1 MRERHVTSKE
11 LYLCRTQLGHHVLW
25 GTVITLGNGEMN
37 LDLIKSFA
45 VLGEHCHYGEAARR
59 LNISQPSLTKQIR
72 RLEDLLGAPLFRR
85 GRHGTE
91 LTAFGQRFLDE
102 VRPVLSHAGTVWKK
116 GREAARGARG
126 NLAIGFTFSGT
137 EVMSCILSAFQSSYP
152 GVNLLFDDVASDVQ
166 MTRLR
171 EGALDVGFARMTAGA
186 DLAHRRITSDRLSL
200 VYPAQLGENLDLE
213 SARVRALPFIALQEH
228 IAPGLEKQ
236 IQRLLAAHDFQPVV
250 THRVNGSLTI
260 VQLIKAGLGVG
271 LMHESTVRD
280 LGGERA
286 GIRTTSFRD
295 LIASWDISLVWR
307 HDEQSPAVV
316 RFLEVAE
323 DLFPRD
329 PSHSNQSPIPDL
341 GGRDTAE
348 RRRQG
353 TVAVLRCPS
362 SLP

>member
-1 MRERHVTSKE
+1 MS
-11 LYLCRTQLGHHVLW
+11 
-25 GTVITLGNGEMN
+25 MN

-126 NLAIGFTFSGT
+126 NLAIGFTFSGI
-137 EVMSCILSAFQSSYP
+137 EAMSGILSAFQASYP
-152 GVNLLFDDVASDVQ
+152 GVDLLFDDVASDVQ
-166 MTRLR
+166 MTRIA

-186 DLAHRRITSDRLSL
+186 DLAHRRIASDRLSL
-200 VYPAQLGENLDLE
+200 VYPAHLDEEEVGLD
-213 SARVRALPFIALQEH
+213 SGRVRGLPLIALQEH
-228 IAPGLEKQ
+228 IAPGLEAQ
-236 IQRLLAAHDFQPVV
+236 IQRVLAAHDFRPAV

-260 VQLIKAGLGVG
+260 LQLVSAGLGVG

-280 LGGERA
+280 LVGARG
-286 GIRTTSFRD
+286 GIRSTPLGDT
-295 LIASWDISLVWR
+295 IASWDISLVWR
-307 HDEQSPAVV
+307 HDEQSPVV
-316 RFLEVAE
+316 IRFLEVAE
-323 DLFPRD
+323 ELFPRD
-329 PSHSNQSPIPDL
+329 AAHPNQSPIPDL
-341 GGRDTAE
+341 R
-348 RRRQG
+348 
-353 TVAVLRCPS
+353 
-362 SLP
+362 SLAHA

>member
-1 MRERHVTSKE
+1 
-11 LYLCRTQLGHHVLW
+11 
-25 GTVITLGNGEMN
+25 MN

-45 VLGEHCHYGEAARR
+45 VLGEHCHFGEAARR

-102 VRPVLSHAGTVWKK
+102 VQPVLRHVGSVWKK

-126 NLAIGFTFSGT
+126 NLAIGFTFSGI
-137 EVMSCILSAFQSSYP
+137 EVMSRILLAFRNSHP
-152 GVNLLFDDVASDVQ
+152 GVDLIFDDVASDVQ
-166 MTRLR
+166 ITRVA
-171 EGALDVGFARMTAGA
+171 EGALDVGFARMTIGA
-186 DLAHRRITSDRLSL
+186 DLAHRRIATDRLSFI
-200 VYPAQLGENLDLE
+200 YPAQLGEEVVDFE
-213 SARVRALPFIALQEH
+213 SPTVRALPFIALQEH

-236 IQRLLAAHDFQPVV
+236 IQRLFTSRGFQPST

-260 VQLIKAGLGVG
+260 LQLIAAGVGVG

-280 LGGERA
+280 LVHQVSGARA
-286 GIRTTSFRD
+286 RPIQD
-295 LIASWDISLVWR
+295 ALASWEINLVWR
-307 HDEQSPAVV
+307 HDEQNPAVI

-329 PSHSNQSPIPDL
+329 PSRPPESPVP
-341 GGRDTAE
+341 
-348 RRRQG
+348 
-353 TVAVLRCPS
+353 VLASRWRG
-362 SLP
+362 